1 MSIIVGRV
9 GLGVD
14 LESNPFD
21 RQLNALAKKAASTLA
36 AAFSVKKLADFGKSC
51 IEMGSDLA
59 EVQNVVDVTFGKLT
73 GKVDEFAKSAAM
85 QFGLSETMA
94 KKYIGTFGSMA
105 EAFGFS
111 EKQAFEMSKT
121 LTGLAGDVASF
132 YNISQDEAYTKL
144 KSVFSGETET
154 LKDLG
159 IVMTQSALDAYAMS
173 NGFGKVTKKM
183 TEQEKVSLRYAFVQ
197 SQLTNATGD
206 FYRTQ
211 DSWANQSR
219 ILALQTE
226 SAMAAV
232 GQGLINLLRPA
243 LVWVNAVM
251 GKVVQLANAF
261 KELTASLFGSGGALS
276 GVTDTAKQLGNSM
289 SGIGKSVAGIGD
301 GLNNAKKSLSNLGGE
316 AKKAGAKVGK
326 THKAIKALRREL
338 EGFDQITRL
347 EDKSKSGGT
356 SDKTPK
362 SQKKKAKKDDTLD
375 GMTTAARSTA
385 SSTEEVAKASERLKK
400 LLAPLVASLGRLK
413 VAFSAF
419 VDTVKKGG
427 KWVLDHVLIPLGEWT
442 ISKAL
447 PSLIDVLA
455 SAFYALNEACK
466 ALAPVAEALWDC
478 FLQPVANW
486 TGGVIVSVLKALR
499 DVLTGLG
506 DWIRKHQALFD
517 GIVVSILGFVAAVKT
532 AKTITKVIEGVKTAF
547 EGFRN
552 AISIFR
558 FLKEG
563 MGTLKAFKNAFSGFS
578 IVSKV
583 TGLFAGLNPVVL
595 IVVGAIGAAVAIGV
609 ALYKNWD
616 KICAWAGKLR
626 DKLIALKDKAFGA
639 LGNAVKK
646 VTGFF
651 KKHGDTILKLLGPF
665 GALIKAG
672 IAVYKNWD
680 KIKAAAGK
688 LWKTIKAKVIDVFQK
703 AADKVSALKEAGA
716 NIVKNVKNGITEK
729 AKGIGDW
736 FNENVVQR
744 MSDAASKAEEVVV
757 GIKAEIQTK
766 KEELEEKWGEL
777 TSNIKEKVV
786 DLKAR
791 AATTAGNVQSWW
803 GDVTAYWKD
812 KGADLSAKAA
822 TAASSIRSWWN
833 DRVSNWRNKVASL
846 SAKAATAASTVRGWW
861 NGVAKYWKDK
871 KARFSISISSKIS
884 DLKRWFNANVIDAVN
899 RKIHKIPFLGSV
911 SIPHLAQGGYVRKNT
926 PQLAMIGDNRHQG
939 EVVAPEDKL
948 EEMARKAA
956 LTAGGGNTQRV
967 EALLMEVIVLLKTM
981 PLYQLDQESL
991 RQYFIRKTN
1000 ANTRANNGRCELTV

>member
-159 IVMTQSALDAYAMS
+159 IVMTQSALDAYAMA

-183 TEQEKVSLRYAFVQ
+183 TEQEKVSLRLAFVQ

-219 ILALQTE
+219 ILALQAE

-276 GVTDTAKQLGNSM
+276 GVADTAKQLGSSM

-301 GLNNAKKSLSNLGGE
+301 GLNSAKKSLSNLGGE

-362 SQKKKAKKDDTLD
+362 SQKKKKKKDDALD

-413 VAFSAF
+413 AAFSAF

-447 PSLIDVLA
+447 PGLIDVLA

-478 FLQPVANW
+478 FLQPVTNW

-517 GIVVSILGFVAAVKT
+517 TIAVSVLGFVAAVKT

-558 FLKEG
+558 FLKDG

-703 AADKVSALKEAGA
+703 ASDKVSALKEAGA
-716 NIVKNVKNGITEK
+716 NIVKNIKNGITEK

-744 MSDAASKAEEVVV
+744 MSDAASKAEEVVI

-791 AATTAGNVQSWW
+791 AATTAGNVRSWW

-833 DRVSNWRNKVASL
+833 DRMDNWHNKVASL

-871 KARFSISISSKIS
+871 KAKFSISIASKIS
-884 DLKRWFNANVIDAVN
+884 DLKSWFNKSVIRPLN
-899 RKIHKIPFLGSV
+899 NKIHKIPFLGGV
-911 SIPHLAQGGYVRKNT
+911 SIPYLAQGGYVRKNT

-956 LTAGGGNTQRV
+956 LAAGGGNTQRV
-967 EALLMEVIVLLKTM
+967 EALLMEVIALLKTM

>member
-159 IVMTQSALDAYAMS
+159 IVMTQSALDAYAMA

-219 ILALQTE
+219 ILALQAE

-276 GVTDTAKQLGNSM
+276 GVTDTAKQLGSSM
-289 SGIGKSVAGIGD
+289 SGIGKSVSGIGD
-301 GLNNAKKSLSNLGGE
+301 GLNSAKKSLSNLGGE

-347 EDKSKSGGT
+347 EDKSKSSGT
-356 SDKTPK
+356 GD
-362 SQKKKAKKDDTLD
+362 KAKKSKKKKKKDDALD

-413 VAFSAF
+413 AAFSAF
-419 VDTVKKGG
+419 ADTVKKGG

-447 PSLIDVLA
+447 PGLIDVLA

-466 ALAPVAEALWDC
+466 ALAPVAETLWDC
-478 FLQPVANW
+478 FLQPIASW

-517 GIVVSILGFVAAVKT
+517 GIVVSVLGFVAAVKT

-558 FLKEG
+558 FLKDG

-703 AADKVSALKEAGA
+703 ASDKVSALKEAGA
-716 NIVKNVKNGITEK
+716 NIVKNIKNGIAEK

-791 AATTAGNVQSWW
+791 AATTASNVKSWW

-833 DRVSNWRNKVASL
+833 DRVSNWHDKVASL

-871 KARFSISISSKIS
+871 KASFSISIATKIS
-884 DLKRWFNANVIDAVN
+884 DLKSWFNKKVIRPIN
-899 RKIHKIPFLGSV
+899 NGIHKIPFLGNV
-911 SIPHLAQGGYVRKNT
+911 SIPYLAQGGYVRKNT

-981 PLYQLDQESL
+981 PLYHLDQESL

>member
-1 MSIIVGRV
+1 
-9 GLGVD
+9 
-14 LESNPFD
+14 
-21 RQLNALAKKAASTLA
+21 
-36 AAFSVKKLADFGKSC
+36 
-51 IEMGSDLA
+51 
-59 EVQNVVDVTFGKLT
+59 
-73 GKVDEFAKSAAM
+73 
-85 QFGLSETMA
+85 
-94 KKYIGTFGSMA
+94 
-105 EAFGFS
+105 
-111 EKQAFEMSKT
+111 
-121 LTGLAGDVASF
+121 
-132 YNISQDEAYTKL
+132 
-144 KSVFSGETET
+144 
-154 LKDLG
+154 
-159 IVMTQSALDAYAMS
+159 
-173 NGFGKVTKKM
+173 
-183 TEQEKVSLRYAFVQ
+183 
-197 SQLTNATGD
+197 
-206 FYRTQ
+206 
-211 DSWANQSR
+211 
-219 ILALQTE
+219 
-226 SAMAAV
+226 
-232 GQGLINLLRPA
+232 
-243 LVWVNAVM
+243 
-251 GKVVQLANAF
+251 
-261 KELTASLFGSGGALS
+261 
-276 GVTDTAKQLGNSM
+276 
-289 SGIGKSVAGIGD
+289 
-301 GLNNAKKSLSNLGGE
+301 
-316 AKKAGAKVGK
+316 
-326 THKAIKALRREL
+326 
-338 EGFDQITRL
+338 
-347 EDKSKSGGT
+347 
-356 SDKTPK
+356 
-362 SQKKKAKKDDTLD
+362 
-375 GMTTAARSTA
+375 
-385 SSTEEVAKASERLKK
+385 
-400 LLAPLVASLGRLK
+400 
-413 VAFSAF
+413 
-419 VDTVKKGG
+419 
-427 KWVLDHVLIPLGEWT
+427 
-442 ISKAL
+442 
-447 PSLIDVLA
+447 
-455 SAFYALNEACK
+455 
-466 ALAPVAEALWDC
+466 
-478 FLQPVANW
+478 
-486 TGGVIVSVLKALR
+486 
-499 DVLTGLG
+499 
-506 DWIRKHQALFD
+506 
-517 GIVVSILGFVAAVKT
+517 
-532 AKTITKVIEGVKTAF
+532 
-547 EGFRN
+547 
-552 AISIFR
+552 
-558 FLKEG
+558 

-665 GALIKAG
+665 GLLVKAG

-703 AADKVSALKEAGA
+703 ASDKVSALKEAGA
-716 NIVKNVKNGITEK
+716 NIVKNIKNGITEK

-766 KEELEEKWGEL
+766 KEELEEKWGDL
-777 TSNIKEKVV
+777 NSNIKEKVV

-791 AATTAGNVQSWW
+791 ATTTAGNVKSWW

-833 DRVSNWRNKVASL
+833 DRMDNWHNKVASL

-871 KARFSISISSKIS
+871 KAKFSISIASKIS
-884 DLKRWFNANVIDAVN
+884 DLKSWFNKSVIRPLN
-899 RKIHKIPFLGSV
+899 NKIHKIPFLGGV
-911 SIPHLAQGGYVRKNT
+911 SIPYLAQGGYVRKNT

-956 LTAGGGNTQRV
+956 LAAGGGNTQRV

>member
-36 AAFSVKKLADFGKSC
+36 AAFSVKKLVDFGKSC

-159 IVMTQSALDAYAMS
+159 IVMTQSALDAYAMA

-183 TEQEKVSLRYAFVQ
+183 TEQEKVSLRLAFVQ

-219 ILALQTE
+219 ILALQAE

-276 GVTDTAKQLGNSM
+276 GVTDTAKQLGSSM

-301 GLNNAKKSLSNLGGE
+301 GLNSAKKSLSNLGGE

-356 SDKTPK
+356 GDKTKK
-362 SQKKKAKKDDTLD
+362 SKKKKKKDDALD

-413 VAFSAF
+413 AAFSAF
-419 VDTVKKGG
+419 VNTVKKGG

-447 PSLIDVLA
+447 PGLIDVLA

-478 FLQPVANW
+478 FLQPIASW
-486 TGGVIVSVLKALR
+486 TGGVIVSGLAKLR

-506 DWIRKHQALFD
+506 DWIRDHQALFD
-517 GIVVSILGFVAAVKT
+517 TIAVSVLGFVAAVKT

-595 IVVGAIGAAVAIGV
+595 IVVGVIGAAVAIGV

-665 GALIKAG
+665 GLLVKAG

-703 AADKVSALKEAGA
+703 ASDKVGALKEAGA
-716 NIVKNVKNGITEK
+716 NIVKNIKNGITEK

-791 AATTAGNVQSWW
+791 AATTAGNVKSWW

-833 DRVSNWRNKVASL
+833 DRMDNWHNKVASL

-871 KARFSISISSKIS
+871 KAKFSISIASKIS
-884 DLKRWFNANVIDAVN
+884 DLKSWFNKSVIRPLN
-899 RKIHKIPFLGSV
+899 NKIHKIPFLGGV
-911 SIPHLAQGGYVRKNT
+911 SIPYLAQGGYVRKNT

-956 LTAGGGNTQRV
+956 LAAGGGNTQRV

>member
-36 AAFSVKKLADFGKSC
+36 AAFSVKKLVDFGKSC

-159 IVMTQSALDAYAMS
+159 IVMTQSALDAYAMA

-219 ILALQTE
+219 ILALQAE

-276 GVTDTAKQLGNSM
+276 GVTDTAKQLGSSM

-301 GLNNAKKSLSNLGGE
+301 GLNSAKKSLSNLGGE

-347 EDKSKSGGT
+347 EDKSKSSGT
-356 SDKTPK
+356 GDKTKK
-362 SQKKKAKKDDTLD
+362 SKKKKKKDDALD

-413 VAFSAF
+413 AAFSAF

-447 PSLIDVLA
+447 PGLIDVLA

-478 FLQPVANW
+478 FLQPIASW

-517 GIVVSILGFVAAVKT
+517 TIAVSVLGFVAAVKT

-646 VTGFF
+646 VNGFF

-665 GALIKAG
+665 GLLVKAG

-703 AADKVSALKEAGA
+703 ASDKVSALKEAGA
-716 NIVKNVKNGITEK
+716 NIVKNIKNGITEK

-736 FNENVVQR
+736 FNENVIQR

-777 TSNIKEKVV
+777 TANIKEKVV

-791 AATTAGNVQSWW
+791 AATTASNVKSWW

-812 KGADLSAKAA
+812 KGADLSARAA

-871 KARFSISISSKIS
+871 KAKFSISIASKIS
-884 DLKRWFNANVIDAVN
+884 DLKSWFNKSVIRPLN
-899 RKIHKIPFLGSV
+899 NKIHKIPFLGGV
-911 SIPHLAQGGYVRKNT
+911 SIPYLAQGGYVRKNT

-956 LTAGGGNTQRV
+956 LAAGGGNTQRV
-967 EALLMEVIVLLKTM
+967 EALLMEVIALLKTM

>member
-36 AAFSVKKLADFGKSC
+36 AAFSVKKLVDFGKSC

-159 IVMTQSALDAYAMS
+159 IVMTQSALDAYAMA

-276 GVTDTAKQLGNSM
+276 GVTDTAKQLGSSM
-289 SGIGKSVAGIGD
+289 SGIGKSVADIGD
-301 GLNNAKKSLSNLGGE
+301 GLNSAKKSLSNLGGE

-362 SQKKKAKKDDTLD
+362 SQKKKKKKDDTLD
-375 GMTTAARSTA
+375 GMTAAARSTA

-413 VAFSAF
+413 AAFSAF

-447 PSLIDVLA
+447 PGLIDVLA

-478 FLQPVANW
+478 FLQPIASW

-499 DVLTGLG
+499 DVLNGLG

-517 GIVVSILGFVAAVKT
+517 TIAVSVLGFVAAVKT

-651 KKHGDTILKLLGPF
+651 QKHGDTILKLLGPF
-665 GALIKAG
+665 GLLVKAG

-703 AADKVSALKEAGA
+703 ASDKVSALKEAGA
-716 NIVKNVKNGITEK
+716 NIVKNIKNGITEK

-744 MSDAASKAEEVVV
+744 MSEAAGKAEEVVV

-791 AATTAGNVQSWW
+791 AATTAGNVKSWW

-833 DRVSNWRNKVASL
+833 DRMDNWHNKVASL

-871 KARFSISISSKIS
+871 KAKFSISIASKIS
-884 DLKRWFNANVIDAVN
+884 DLKSWFNKSVIRPLN
-899 RKIHKIPFLGSV
+899 NKIHKIPFLGGV
-911 SIPHLAQGGYVRKNT
+911 SIPYLAQGGYVRKNT

-956 LTAGGGNTQRV
+956 LAAGGGNTQRV
-967 EALLMEVIVLLKTM
+967 EALLMEVIALLKTM

>member
-1 MSIIVGRV
+1 M
-9 GLGVD
+9 
-14 LESNPFD
+14 
-21 RQLNALAKKAASTLA
+21 A

-51 IEMGSDLA
+51 IETGSDLA

-73 GKVDEFAKSAAM
+73 GKVDEFAKSGGHAVRPGPKPWRRSTSAR
-85 QFGLSETMA
+85 SVPW
-94 KKYIGTFGSMA
+94 A

-159 IVMTQSALDAYAMS
+159 IVMTQSALDAYAMA

-276 GVTDTAKQLGNSM
+276 GVADTAKQLGSSM

-301 GLNNAKKSLSNLGGE
+301 GLNSAKKSLSNMGGE

-347 EDKSKSGGT
+347 EDKSKSSGT
-356 SDKTPK
+356 GDKIKK
-362 SQKKKAKKDDTLD
+362 SKKKKKKKDDALD

-413 VAFSAF
+413 AAFSAF

-447 PSLIDVLA
+447 PGLIDVLA

-478 FLQPVANW
+478 FLQPIASW
-486 TGGVIVSVLKALR
+486 TGGVIVSVLKALP
-499 DVLTGLG
+499 G
-506 DWIRKHQALFD
+506 
-517 GIVVSILGFVAAVKT
+517 
-532 AKTITKVIEGVKTAF
+532 
-547 EGFRN
+547 
-552 AISIFR
+552 
-558 FLKEG
+558 
-563 MGTLKAFKNAFSGFS
+563 
-578 IVSKV
+578 
-583 TGLFAGLNPVVL
+583 
-595 IVVGAIGAAVAIGV
+595 
-609 ALYKNWD
+609 
-616 KICAWAGKLR
+616 CA
-626 DKLIALKDKAFGA
+626 
-639 LGNAVKK
+639 
-646 VTGFF
+646 
-651 KKHGDTILKLLGPF
+651 
-665 GALIKAG
+665 
-672 IAVYKNWD
+672 
-680 KIKAAAGK
+680 
-688 LWKTIKAKVIDVFQK
+688 
-703 AADKVSALKEAGA
+703 
-716 NIVKNVKNGITEK
+716 
-729 AKGIGDW
+729 
-736 FNENVVQR
+736 
-744 MSDAASKAEEVVV
+744 
-757 GIKAEIQTK
+757 
-766 KEELEEKWGEL
+766 
-777 TSNIKEKVV
+777 
-786 DLKAR
+786 
-791 AATTAGNVQSWW
+791 
-803 GDVTAYWKD
+803 
-812 KGADLSAKAA
+812 
-822 TAASSIRSWWN
+822 
-833 DRVSNWRNKVASL
+833 DRPGR
-846 SAKAATAASTVRGWW
+846 
-861 NGVAKYWKDK
+861 
-871 KARFSISISSKIS
+871 
-884 DLKRWFNANVIDAVN
+884 
-899 RKIHKIPFLGSV
+899 
-911 SIPHLAQGGYVRKNT
+911 
-926 PQLAMIGDNRHQG
+926 
-939 EVVAPEDKL
+939 
-948 EEMARKAA
+948 
-956 LTAGGGNTQRV
+956 
-967 EALLMEVIVLLKTM
+967 
-981 PLYQLDQESL
+981 LDS
-991 RQYFIRKTN
+991 
-1000 ANTRANNGRCELTV
+1000 

>member
-159 IVMTQSALDAYAMS
+159 IVMTQSALDAYAMA

-183 TEQEKVSLRYAFVQ
+183 TEQEKVSLRLAFVQ

-219 ILALQTE
+219 ILALQAE

-276 GVTDTAKQLGNSM
+276 GVTDTAKQLGSSM

-301 GLNNAKKSLSNLGGE
+301 GLNSAKKSLSNLGGE

-338 EGFDQITRL
+338 EGFDQVTRL

-362 SQKKKAKKDDTLD
+362 SQKKKKKKDDALD

-413 VAFSAF
+413 AAFSAF

-447 PSLIDVLA
+447 PGLIDVLA

-478 FLQPVANW
+478 FLQPIASW

-517 GIVVSILGFVAAVKT
+517 TIAVSVLGFVAAVKT

-703 AADKVSALKEAGA
+703 ASDKVSALKEAGA
-716 NIVKNVKNGITEK
+716 NIVKNIKNGIAEK

-744 MSDAASKAEEVVV
+744 MSDATSKAEEVVV

-777 TSNIKEKVV
+777 TSDIKEKVV

-791 AATTAGNVQSWW
+791 AATTAGNVKSWW

-833 DRVSNWRNKVASL
+833 DRMDNWHNKVASL

-871 KARFSISISSKIS
+871 KASFSISIATKIS
-884 DLKRWFNANVIDAVN
+884 DLKSWFNKKVIRPIN
-899 RKIHKIPFLGSV
+899 NGIHKIPFLGNV
-911 SIPHLAQGGYVRKNT
+911 SIPYLAQGGYVRKNT

-956 LTAGGGNTQRV
+956 LAAGGGNTQRV
-967 EALLMEVIVLLKTM
+967 EALLMEVIALLKTM